1 MNFKTVI
8 SSIFK
13 GLAVVLVLAVL
24 LPSAVKFNHIFTHHS
39 HKVCDNDDSTNTHF
53 HKSDFDCD
61 FYKFKLTTQFY
72 FQNELVTLKSPD
84 ENFKITDSQ
93 YEFVSDYQKLQRAL
107 RGPPQM
113 I

>member
-1 MNFKTVI
+1 MNIKLVLTSLFKT
-8 SSIFK
+8 
-13 GLAVVLVLAVL
+13 LAFLLVLAVL
-24 LPSAVKFNHIFTHHS
+24 LPSAVKLSHVFTHHT
-39 HKVCDNDDSTNTHF
+39 HEVCENDQSLDTHF
-53 HKSDFDCD
+53 HESNIDCD

-72 FQNELVTLKSPD
+72 LQNKLVTLTSPE

-93 YEFVSDYQKLQRAL
+93 YEFVSDYQKLQTAL